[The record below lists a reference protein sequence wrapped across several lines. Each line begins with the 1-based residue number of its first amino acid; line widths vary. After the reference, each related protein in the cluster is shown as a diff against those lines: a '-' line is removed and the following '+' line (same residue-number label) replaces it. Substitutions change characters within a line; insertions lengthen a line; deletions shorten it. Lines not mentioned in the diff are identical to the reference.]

1 MTLWFTKDKVGKDAY
16 LVSKTWRL
24 GFHAFRTEHFSTLRL
39 CYLRDK
45 RGTHYMEIT
54 KERRCYNTCGC
65 DGNKK

>member
-1 MTLWFTKDKVGKDAY
+1 MTLYFTKNKVGKDAY

-24 GFHAFRTEHFSTLRL
+24 GFHAFRTEHFSILRL

-54 KERRCYNTCGC
+54 NQRRCFDTCGERREE
-65 DGNKK
+65 